1 MFKRL
6 SAESY
11 DRNDVDSILASFREP
26 LRRYFL
32 RRVHNMDEAEDLTQ
46 ELLMRMV
53 RKFDGSIPENPEA
66 FLFSSAAN
74 LLKDRG
80 RRQKTAKHFLNE
92 LTSSFSNDVDEL
104 SPDRVL
110 DSREFLRETL
120 EVLNGLDEKVRSAF
134 ILNRLEGMK
143 YKEIARLFGMSASS
157 IEKYVIKAQ
166 TCLAQHAARARSAE

>member
-11 DRNDVDSILASFREP
+11 DRNDIDSILASFREP

-32 RRVHNMDEAEDLTQ
+32 RRVHNLDEAEDLTQ

-53 RKFDGSIPENPEA
+53 RKFGGCIPENPEA

-80 RRQKTAKHFLNE
+80 RRQKTAKHFLDE
-92 LTSSFSNDVDEL
+92 LTTSFSNDMDEL
-104 SPDRVL
+104 SPERVL
-110 DSREFLRETL
+110 DSREFLRETMA
-120 EVLNGLDEKVRSAF
+120 VLNTLDEKVKNAF

-143 YKEIARLFGMSASS
+143 YQEIARLFGMSASS
-157 IEKYVIKAQ
+157 IEKYVVKAQ
-166 TCLAQHAARARSAE
+166 LCLAQHAARSQADH